1 MNRVSTSYQYNSSQ
15 SQIQKSGNA
24 YFAAQRRVSTGRR
37 INDLGD
43 DPTGVS
49 NIISMSSV
57 KAGLAQ
63 YSANL
68 DRANSR
74 LASTENSFAEVT
86 TLLNRAN
93 ALTVSG
99 ATATIGQNE
108 RQAMASEMTSIRDR
122 LVQLA
127 NSKDGNGDFIFAGTA
142 VKTTPFTVASGV
154 ITYNGDLGSV
164 KVEAAPGQTMDLSIS
179 GSQSFFTTA
188 FDTLTSTITAL
199 QNNDTATLS
208 NASLTNIQAG
218 LQTAN
223 QYRGEIGNRMRT
235 VTDYQFDQTRR
246 IEELTKGVSDVTD
259 VDLAQAITDYQSA
272 QTAYQAALQMAGQG
286 NKLSLMDFIRG

>member
-1 MNRVSTSYQYNSSQ
+1 MNRVSTYYQYNSAQ
-15 SQIQKSGNA
+15 SQVQKSGQA
-24 YFAAQRRVSTGRR
+24 YFNAQRKVSTGKR
-37 INDLGD
+37 INELGD

-49 NIISMSSV
+49 HVLSMSSV

-68 DRANSR
+68 NRANSW
-74 LASTENSFAEVT
+74 LTTTENSFNEVT

-99 ATATIGQNE
+99 ATATVGQNE

-127 NSKDGNGDFIFAGTA
+127 NTKDGNGDYIFSGTA
-142 VKTTPFTVASGV
+142 TKTTPYSVVAGAL
-154 ITYNGDLGSV
+154 TYNGDLGTV
-164 KVEAAPGQTMDLSIS
+164 KVEAAPSQTMDLSLS
-179 GSQSFFTTA
+179 GTQGFFKST
-188 FDTLTSTITAL
+188 FDALTSTITAL
-199 QNNDTATLS
+199 QNNDTSTLS
-208 NASLTNIQAG
+208 NASLTNIQTA
-218 LQTAN
+218 LQTSSLN
-223 QYRGEIGNRMRT
+223 RGEIGNRMRT
-235 VTDYQFDQTRR
+235 ITDYQSDQTRR

>member
-1 MNRVSTSYQYNSSQ
+1 MNRLSTYYQYSASQ
-15 SQIQKSGNA
+15 SQVQKSGQA
-24 YFAAQRRVSTGRR
+24 YFAAQRKVSTGKR
-37 INDLGD
+37 ISSLGD

-49 NIISMSSV
+49 NVISMTSV

-68 DRANSR
+68 DRANSWYK
-74 LASTENSFAEVT
+74 SSENSLNELT

-99 ATATIGQNE
+99 ATATVGQTQ
-108 RQAMASEMTSIRDR
+108 RQAMASEMTAIRDR
-122 LVQLA
+122 MVQLS
-127 NSKDGNGDFIFAGTA
+127 NTKDGNGDYVFAGTA
-142 VKTTPFTVASGV
+142 SRTTPFTVLAGV
-154 ITYNGDLGSV
+154 ITYNGDLGTS
-164 KVEAAPGQTMDLSIS
+164 KVEAAPSQTLDLSLS
-179 GSQSFFTTA
+179 GSNSFFTTT
-188 FDTLTSTITAL
+188 FDTLSKTITAL
-199 QNNDTATLS
+199 QSNDTGTLS
-208 NASLTNIQAG
+208 NSSLTNIQAG
-218 LQTAN
+218 LQSTSL
-223 QYRGEIGNRMRT
+223 YRGEIGNRMRA
-235 VTDYQFDQTRR
+235 VTDYQSDQTRR

>member
-1 MNRVSTSYQYNSSQ
+1 MNRVSTFYQYSSSQ
-15 SQIQKSGNA
+15 SQVQKSGNA
-24 YFAAQRRVSTGRR
+24 YFAAQRKVSTGKR
-37 INDLGD
+37 INALGD

-49 NIISMSSV
+49 NVISMTSV

-68 DRANSR
+68 DRANSW
-74 LASTENSFAEVT
+74 LASSENSFTEVT

-99 ATATIGQNE
+99 ATATVGQNE
-108 RQAMASEMTSIRDR
+108 RQAMASEMTSIRSR
-122 LVQLA
+122 LIQLG
-127 NSKDGNGDFIFAGTA
+127 NSKDGSGDYLFAGTA
-142 VKTTPFTVASGV
+142 TKTTPFTVVAGAIV
-154 ITYNGDLGSV
+154 YNGDLGTA
-164 KVEAAPGQTMDLSIS
+164 KVEAAPGQTMDLSLP
-179 GSQSFFTTA
+179 GTQSFFTTT
-188 FDTLTSTITAL
+188 FNTLTSTITAL

-208 NASLTNIQAG
+208 NTSLTNIQAG
-218 LQTAN
+218 LQSASLS
-223 QYRGEIGNRMRT
+223 RGEIGNRVRT
-235 VTDYQFDQTRR
+235 VTDYQGDQTRR

>member
-63 YSANL
+63 FSANL

-127 NSKDGNGDFIFAGTA
+127 NSKDGNGDYIFAGTA

-199 QNNDTATLS
+199 QNNDTASLS

-218 LQTAN
+218 LQTSN

>member
-127 NSKDGNGDFIFAGTA
+127 NSKDGNGDYIFAGTA
-142 VKTTPFTVASGV
+142 VKTTPFSVASGV

-164 KVEAAPGQTMDLSIS
+164 KVEAAPGQTMDLTIS

-188 FDTLTSTITAL
+188 FDTLTTTITAL
-199 QNNDTATLS
+199 QNNDTASLS
-208 NASLTNIQAG
+208 NASLTNIQAS
-218 LQTAN
+218 LQTSN

>member
-1 MNRVSTSYQYNSSQ
+1 MNRVSTFYQYSASQ
-15 SQIQKSGNA
+15 NQVLKSGNA
-24 YFAAQRRVSTGRR
+24 YFAAQRRVSTGKR
-37 INDLGD
+37 INELGD

-49 NIISMSSV
+49 NVISMTSV

-63 YSANL
+63 YSTNL
-68 DRANSR
+68 DRANSWFT
-74 LASTENSFAEVT
+74 STENSFSEVT

-93 ALTVSG
+93 ALAVSG
-99 ATATIGQNE
+99 ATATVGQNE

-122 LVQLA
+122 LVQLS
-127 NSKDGNGDFIFAGTA
+127 NSKDGNGDYLFAGTA
-142 VKTTPFTVASGV
+142 TKTQPFTVTAGAL
-154 ITYNGDLGSV
+154 TYNGDLGAV
-164 KVEAAPGQTMDLSIS
+164 KVEAAPGQTMDLSLS
-179 GSQSFFTTA
+179 GTQSFFTTT
-188 FDTLTSTITAL
+188 FNTLTSTITAL
-199 QNNDTATLS
+199 QNNDTSTLS

-218 LQTAN
+218 LQASSLN
-223 QYRGEIGNRMRT
+223 RGELGNRMRT
-235 VTDYQFDQTRR
+235 VTEYQSDQTRR

>member
-1 MNRVSTSYQYNSSQ
+1 MNRVSTSYQFSSAQ
-15 SQIQKSGNA
+15 SQVQKSGNA

-37 INDLGD
+37 INELGD

-68 DRANSR
+68 DRANSWMKT
-74 LASTENSFAEVT
+74 TENSFVEVT

-127 NSKDGNGDFIFAGTA
+127 NTKDGNGDYIFAGTA
-142 VKTTPFTVASGV
+142 TRTTPFTVSSGV
-154 ITYNGDLGSV
+154 LTYNGDLGTV
-164 KVEAAPGQTMDLSIS
+164 RVEAAPGQTMDLSLS
-179 GSQSFFTTA
+179 GTQSFITTT
-188 FDTLTSTITAL
+188 FNTLTSTITAM

-208 NASLTNIQAG
+208 NASLTNIQAA
-218 LQTAN
+218 LQSSSL
-223 QYRGEIGNRMRT
+223 YRGELGNRGRT
-235 VTDYQFDQTRR
+235 ISDYQSDQTRR
-246 IEELTKGVSDVTD
+246 IEELTKNVSDVTD

>member
-63 YSANL
+63 FSANL

-127 NSKDGNGDFIFAGTA
+127 NSKDGNGDYIFAGTA

-199 QNNDTATLS
+199 QNNDTSSLS
-208 NASLTNIQAG
+208 NASLTNIQGG
-218 LQTAN
+218 LQTSN

>member
-1 MNRVSTSYQYNSSQ
+1 MNRVSTSYQYNSAQ

-37 INDLGD
+37 INELGD

-49 NIISMSSV
+49 NVISMSSV

-63 YSANL
+63 FSSNL
-68 DRANSR
+68 DRAKSR
-74 LASTENSFAEVT
+74 FVSTENSFTEVT

-122 LVQLA
+122 LVQLG
-127 NSKDGNGDFIFAGTA
+127 NTKDANGDYIFSGTA
-142 VKTTPFTVASGV
+142 AKTLPFTVASGV
-154 ITYNGDLGSV
+154 ITYNGDLGTS
-164 KVEAAPGQTMDLSIS
+164 KVEAAPGQTMDLSLP
-179 GSQSFFTTA
+179 GTQTFFTTA

-208 NASLTNIQAG
+208 NTSLTNIQAS
-218 LQTAN
+218 LVSASLN
-223 QYRGEIGNRMRT
+223 RGEIGNRVRT
-235 VTDYQFDQTRR
+235 VMDYQSDQTRR

-272 QTAYQAALQMAGQG
+272 QTAYQAALQMAAQG